1 MHEQPYFRVH
11 ICTIEYTYVLECTNV
26 CNQVHICSSRYT
38 YIQSSTYMCDNA
50 YVRVLA
56 KISTQN
62 PDVPDSLTCLTEYA
76 KTIDFRFLNMSFD

>member
-1 MHEQPYFRVH
+1 MHIYIRESTHMY
-11 ICTIEYTYVLECTNV
+11 
-26 CNQVHICSSRYT
+26 NQVYICASKCIYARVVTCASKCIYARVVT
-38 YIQSSTYMCDNA
+38 CAS
-50 YVRVLA
+50 VRVLA

>member
-1 MHEQPYFRVH
+1 
-11 ICTIEYTYVLECTNV
+11 
-26 CNQVHICSSRYT
+26 
-38 YIQSSTYMCDNA
+38 MCDNA